1 MMRHTVV
8 FKLKHTA
15 GYHAEHVMLLREKDK
30 DKHHGS
36 FKVCS
41 QCNSNNADRRSSSG
55 IAHHN
60 EIINEE
66 RGYGRQ
72 GKERQ
77 GKERK
82 TKDREV
88 DT

>member
-1 MMRHTVV
+1 MRCLV
-8 FKLKHTA
+8 
-15 GYHAEHVMLLREKDK
+15 GRDRE
-30 DKHHGS
+30 
-36 FKVCS
+36 
-41 QCNSNNADRRSSSG
+41 
-55 IAHHN
+55 N

-82 TKDREV
+82 TKKREV
-88 DT
+88 DA